1 MTIENKMQR
10 VRNLIMIEA
19 GIDVAERSRER
30 DTVEMRAVYYK
41 ILKEVHHLSLTRI
54 ARSLGY
60 NHATVIHALNNFE
73 NWSTYNNNLV
83 MCYNSVRETIMNGG
97 DHDSVYDDV
106 MAMRRRIEI
115 LEQSNQDLRII
126 INKNLKGKR
135 GEIHSMIMGIPE
147 EKIYKATKR
156 MDALITCL

>member
-1 MTIENKMQR
+1 
-10 VRNLIMIEA
+10 
-19 GIDVAERSRER
+19 
-30 DTVEMRAVYYK
+30 
-41 ILKEVHHLSLTRI
+41 
-54 ARSLGY
+54 
-60 NHATVIHALNNFE
+60 
-73 NWSTYNNNLV
+73 
-83 MCYNSVRETIMNGG
+83 
-97 DHDSVYDDV
+97 

-135 GEIHSMIMGIPE
+135 GEIHGMIMGIPE